1 MAKKKIEV
9 SVILS
14 MEETYNGDMFT
25 PIGVVYCASKDNIYD
40 VIKDYYKKNN
50 IEVSE
55 DILDE
60 ISDYLYNDNEYDDWN
75 NSDTYF
81 KIESAFIF
89 E

>member
-1 MAKKKIEV
+1 MTKNKIEV

-14 MEETYNGDMFT
+14 MEETYNGNMFT

-40 VIKDYYKKNN
+40 VIKEYFKKKD

-55 DILDE
+55 DVLDE
-60 ISDYLYNDNEYDDWN
+60 IADYLYNDNVYDSWN
-75 NSDTYF
+75 NSDIYF
-81 KIESAFIF
+81 KIESTFIF

>member
-1 MAKKKIEV
+1 MAKNKIEV

-14 MEETYNGDMFT
+14 MEETYNGNMFT

-40 VIKDYYKKNN
+40 VIKEYFKKKD

-55 DILDE
+55 DVLDE
-60 ISDYLYNDNEYDDWN
+60 IADYLYNDNVYDGWN
-75 NSDTYF
+75 NSDIYF
-81 KIESAFIF
+81 KIESTFIF

>member
-1 MAKKKIEV
+1 MAKNKIEV

-14 MEETYNGDMFT
+14 MEETYNGNMFT

-40 VIKDYYKKNN
+40 VIKEYFKKKD

-55 DILDE
+55 DVLDE
-60 ISDYLYNDNEYDDWN
+60 IADYLYNDNVYDCWN
-75 NSDTYF
+75 NSDIYF
-81 KIESAFIF
+81 KIESTFIF